1 MFRKMLVVLG
11 LSALG
16 LSAYAVDM
24 SQIAKSVD
32 LRDGSTVYIFKDGK
46 MAMEDKFGRT
56 VGMKPGQIME
66 TKDGQKII
74 MHGNEIMRLESIL
87 HPVEHRGG

>member
-24 SQIAKSVD
+24 SQVAKSMD
-32 LRDGSTVYIFKDGK
+32 LRDGSRVYIPK
-46 MAMEDKFGRT
+46 E
-56 VGMKPGQIME
+56 V
-66 TKDGQKII
+66 
-74 MHGNEIMRLESIL
+74 
-87 HPVEHRGG
+87 